1 MNYIIQIHR
10 EGIMKKIL
18 VVDDEKRIREIIV
31 MYLIKEG
38 YDVNDF
44 DNADSAYDYFKL
56 NGADLI
62 VLDIMMRGTNGLDLC
77 KKIRK
82 ESDVPIIFVSARNE
96 ELDRILGL
104 ELGADDYLAKPF
116 SPRELVVR
124 IKTILKRT
132 TRPIEHIDDVLKS
145 KDLEI
150 YVNRRIV
157 KCDGQDIA
165 FTIKEYEVLELLMK
179 NIDLPLS
186 REQIIESIWGYDY
199 DGYDRNVD
207 DTIKRVRKKLI
218 TANSEIQ
225 IKTVWGY
232 GYRIDNNE

>member
-1 MNYIIQIHR
+1 
-10 EGIMKKIL
+10 MKHIFI
-18 VVDDEKRIREIIV
+18 VDDEKRIRDLIE
-31 MYLIKEG
+31 MYLKKEG
-38 YDVNDF
+38 YKTTTF
-44 DNADSAYDYFKL
+44 QSADGVLSAIREYMP
-56 NGADLI
+56 DLLI
-62 VLDIMMRGTNGLDLC
+62 LDIMMPGLNGLDLC
-77 KKIRK
+77 KEIRK
-82 ESDVPIIFVSARNE
+82 ISEVPIIFVSARSD

-132 TRPIEHIDDVLKS
+132 TRPIGHTDEVLKS

-150 YVNRRIV
+150 YVNRRMV
-157 KCDGQDIA
+157 KCNGQDIP
-165 FTIKEYEVLELLMK
+165 FTIKEYEVLEFLMK

-207 DTIKRVRKKLI
+207 DTIKRVRKKLK
-218 TANSEIQ
+218 TAKSTIQ

>member
-1 MNYIIQIHR
+1 
-10 EGIMKKIL
+10 MKHIFI
-18 VVDDEKRIREIIV
+18 VDDEKRIRDLIE
-31 MYLIKEG
+31 MYLKKENYKTTTFESADGVLSAIKEHMP
-38 YDVNDF
+38 
-44 DNADSAYDYFKL
+44 
-56 NGADLI
+56 DLL
-62 VLDIMMRGTNGLDLC
+62 VLDIMMQGLNGLDLC
-77 KKIRK
+77 KEIRK
-82 ESDVPIIFVSARNE
+82 ISEVPIIFVSARSD

-104 ELGADDYLAKPF
+104 ELGADDYLSKPF

>member
-1 MNYIIQIHR
+1 
-10 EGIMKKIL
+10 MKHIFI
-18 VVDDEKRIREIIV
+18 VDDEKRIRDLIE
-31 MYLIKEG
+31 MYLKKENYKTTTFESADGVLSAIKEHMP
-38 YDVNDF
+38 
-44 DNADSAYDYFKL
+44 
-56 NGADLI
+56 DLL
-62 VLDIMMRGTNGLDLC
+62 VLDIMMQGLDGLDLC
-77 KKIRK
+77 KEIRK
-82 ESDVPIIFVSARNE
+82 ISEVPIIFVSARSD

>member
-1 MNYIIQIHR
+1 
-10 EGIMKKIL
+10 MKHIFI
-18 VVDDEKRIREIIV
+18 VDDEKRIRDLIE
-31 MYLIKEG
+31 MYLKKENYKTTTFESADGVLSAIKEHMP
-38 YDVNDF
+38 
-44 DNADSAYDYFKL
+44 
-56 NGADLI
+56 DLL
-62 VLDIMMRGTNGLDLC
+62 VLDMMMQGLNGLDLC
-77 KKIRK
+77 KEIRK
-82 ESDVPIIFVSARNE
+82 ISEVPIIFVSARSD

>member
-1 MNYIIQIHR
+1 
-10 EGIMKKIL
+10 MKHIFI
-18 VVDDEKRIREIIV
+18 VDDEKRIRDLIE
-31 MYLIKEG
+31 MYLKKENYKTTTFESADGVLSAIKEHMP
-38 YDVNDF
+38 
-44 DNADSAYDYFKL
+44 
-56 NGADLI
+56 DLL
-62 VLDIMMRGTNGLDLC
+62 VLDIMMQGLNGLDLC
-77 KKIRK
+77 KEIRK
-82 ESDVPIIFVSARNE
+82 ISEVPIIFVSARSD

-132 TRPIEHIDDVLKS
+132 TRPIEHIDEVLKS

>member
-1 MNYIIQIHR
+1 
-10 EGIMKKIL
+10 MKHIFI
-18 VVDDEKRIREIIV
+18 VDDEKRIRDLIE
-31 MYLIKEG
+31 MYLKKENYKTTTFESADGVLSAIKEHMP
-38 YDVNDF
+38 
-44 DNADSAYDYFKL
+44 
-56 NGADLI
+56 DLL
-62 VLDIMMRGTNGLDLC
+62 VLDIMMQGLNGLDLC
-77 KKIRK
+77 KEIRK
-82 ESDVPIIFVSARNE
+82 ISEVPIIFVSARSD